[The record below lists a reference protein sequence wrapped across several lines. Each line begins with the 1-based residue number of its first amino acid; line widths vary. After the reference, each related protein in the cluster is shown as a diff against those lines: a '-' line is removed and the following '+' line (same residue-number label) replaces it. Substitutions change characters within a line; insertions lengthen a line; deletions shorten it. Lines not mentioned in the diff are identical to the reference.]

1 MGFLMVIELKVEV
14 NLRMKMVMIDGDGG
28 LCGHSGGDYGGHG
41 DGIKVVMENLVM
53 EAMICDDG

>member
-1 MGFLMVIELKVEV
+1 MVLKLKVNV
-14 NLRMKMVMIDGDGG
+14 NLRMKTVMVDGDGG

-53 EAMICDDG
+53 EAMMCDDG